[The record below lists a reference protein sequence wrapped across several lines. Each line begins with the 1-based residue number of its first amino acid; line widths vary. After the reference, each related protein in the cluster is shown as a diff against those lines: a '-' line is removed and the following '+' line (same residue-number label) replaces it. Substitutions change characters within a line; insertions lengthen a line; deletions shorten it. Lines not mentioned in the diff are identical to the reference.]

1 MSKINIFCIKKNYL
15 DIKFPAFSEDEIIVA
30 EEIGFETVTND
41 YSSTVTNLKATMK
54 EIISLKMERL
64 EDRDRLTQV
73 RLTKVK
79 QTLIFRKNILTP

>member
-1 MSKINIFCIKKNYL
+1 
-15 DIKFPAFSEDEIIVA
+15 
-30 EEIGFETVTND
+30 
-41 YSSTVTNLKATMK
+41 MK